1 MGCWMVSNKHYITE
15 SEHNKFFWLK
25 QRKFIWIM
33 HVPHAR
39 FSDKLN
45 CSNLLTALFGS
56 DSQDLMVQNCGYGL
70 VYQQNVGELVQ
81 TLVQCST
88 MFSDN
93 SDLIHQFTAH
103 QSRTKQQ
110 SQDDDNVEGET
121 SGTGG
126 SNGTLRGLQE
136 KIKQQS
142 HDDDEDEGETSG
154 TGGSNGSLRV
164 PHYQENVVQLAIK
177 NSLMPGGQPIIVI
190 VENALRYLSVSL
202 MTFICLVYKTFI
214 YTLHHL

>member
-1 MGCWMVSNKHYITE
+1 M
-15 SEHNKFFWLK
+15 
-25 QRKFIWIM
+25 
-33 HVPHAR
+33 
-39 FSDKLN
+39 
-45 CSNLLTALFGS
+45 
-56 DSQDLMVQNCGYGL
+56 
-70 VYQQNVGELVQ
+70 ELVD
-81 TLVQCST
+81 LV
-88 MFSDN
+88 
-93 SDLIHQFTAH
+93 
-103 QSRTKQQ
+103 
-110 SQDDDNVEGET
+110 
-121 SGTGG
+121 
-126 SNGTLRGLQE
+126 GLQE

-142 HDDDEDEGETSG
+142 HDDDEGEGETSG

>member
-1 MGCWMVSNKHYITE
+1 
-15 SEHNKFFWLK
+15 
-25 QRKFIWIM
+25 
-33 HVPHAR
+33 
-39 FSDKLN
+39 
-45 CSNLLTALFGS
+45 
-56 DSQDLMVQNCGYGL
+56 MVQNCGYGL
-70 VYQQNVGELVQ
+70 VNQQNVGELVQ

-93 SDLIHQFTAH
+93 SNLIHQFTAY

-110 SQDDDNVEGET
+110 SHNDDNVEGET

-142 HDDDEDEGETSG
+142 HDDEGETSG

>member
-1 MGCWMVSNKHYITE
+1 MLFRSTE
-15 SEHNKFFWLK
+15 SEHNKFIWLK
-25 QRKFIWIM
+25 QRKIM

-56 DSQDLMVQNCGYGL
+56 DSQDLMVQNCGYVL
-70 VYQQNVGELVQ
+70 VYQQNVGGLVQ

-110 SQDDDNVEGET
+110 SHDDDNVKRET

-126 SNGTLRGLQE
+126 SSGTLRGLQE

-142 HDDDEDEGETSG
+142 HDDDDEDEGETSG
-154 TGGSNGSLRV
+154 TGGSNGTLRV
-164 PHYQENVVQLAIK
+164 PHYQEKVCATCYQ
-177 NSLMPGGQPIIVI
+177 
-190 VENALRYLSVSL
+190 
-202 MTFICLVYKTFI
+202 
-214 YTLHHL
+214 

>member
-1 MGCWMVSNKHYITE
+1 M
-15 SEHNKFFWLK
+15 
-25 QRKFIWIM
+25 
-33 HVPHAR
+33 
-39 FSDKLN
+39 
-45 CSNLLTALFGS
+45 
-56 DSQDLMVQNCGYGL
+56 
-70 VYQQNVGELVQ
+70 YQQNVGKLVQ

-88 MFSDN
+88 MYSDN

-110 SQDDDNVEGET
+110 SHDGDNVEGET

-142 HDDDEDEGETSG
+142 HDDDEEDEGETSG

-190 VENALRYLSVSL
+190 IENALRYLSVSL

>member
-1 MGCWMVSNKHYITE
+1 MWNSGVVLPS
-15 SEHNKFFWLK
+15 
-25 QRKFIWIM
+25 
-33 HVPHAR
+33 
-39 FSDKLN
+39 KLN
-45 CSNLLTALFGS
+45 YSNLLTALFGS

-70 VYQQNVGELVQ
+70 VYRQNVGELVQ

-88 MFSDN
+88 MSSDN

-110 SQDDDNVEGET
+110 SHDDDIVDGET
-121 SGTGG
+121 NGTAG

-136 KIKQQS
+136 KKSSRAITTMMMMNMREKPVELADLMG
-142 HDDDEDEGETSG
+142 HWECHII
-154 TGGSNGSLRV
+154 RKKF
-164 PHYQENVVQLAIK
+164 VQLAIK

-202 MTFICLVYKTFI
+202 MTFICLIYKTFI
-214 YTLHHL
+214 YTLYHL

>member
-1 MGCWMVSNKHYITE
+1 
-15 SEHNKFFWLK
+15 
-25 QRKFIWIM
+25 
-33 HVPHAR
+33 
-39 FSDKLN
+39 
-45 CSNLLTALFGS
+45 
-56 DSQDLMVQNCGYGL
+56 
-70 VYQQNVGELVQ
+70 
-81 TLVQCST
+81 

-126 SNGTLRGLQE
+126 SSGTLRGLQE

-142 HDDDEDEGETSG
+142 HDDEDEGETSG
-154 TGGSNGSLRV
+154 TGGSNGTLRM
-164 PHYQENVVQLAIK
+164 PHYQEKVCATCYQKFIDAR
-177 NSLMPGGQPIIVI
+177 GQPIIVI
-190 VENALRYLSVSL
+190 VENALRYLSVYL
-202 MTFICLVYKTFI
+202 MTFICLVDKTFI